1 MIPALV
7 IAIAIALHLHLQL
20 MISSHITLVKEDKH

>member
-7 IAIAIALHLHLQL
+7 IAIAIALNLHLQL